1 MSDGAGTLAARLAA
15 VRGSIAAACHEAGR
29 DPAEVTL
36 LPVSKTFGED
46 VVREAVGLGLRRFGE
61 NKVQEIQAKA
71 AGLADER
78 LDWVVIGHL
87 QTNKAKAV
95 AKLAA
100 EVQSLD
106 RLDLAVALDKA
117 LQARGRAIDVLV
129 QVKTSREESKFG
141 LAPEDLPGFL
151 DELKAFSSL
160 RLRGLMT
167 LAERLGPSG
176 RLSPVATADWREAL
190 LDHLL
195 NGQRHGLSDAIRTF
209 SGQAERLPRA
219 LRVARDRLADNAGEP
234 LDLAGL
240 ACAAGIGIRA
250 LQLGFRRHFGV
261 SISEMLLDMRLAG
274 LHARLAQARPDA
286 SITEIAFDLG
296 FTHLG
301 RMAGAYRE
309 KFGETP
315 SATLRRRMS

>member
-167 LAERLGPSG
+167 LAEASPDDAVVRGCFRTLYRLRDRARDAGHPVD
-176 RLSPVATADWREAL
+176 RLSMGMSGDFAL
-190 LDHLL
+190 
-195 NGQRHGLSDAIRTF
+195 AI
-209 SGQAERLPRA
+209 AEGSTEVRIGSA
-219 LRVARDRLADNAGEP
+219 IFGARSYKPA
-234 LDLAGL
+234 
-240 ACAAGIGIRA
+240 I
-250 LQLGFRRHFGV
+250 
-261 SISEMLLDMRLAG
+261 
-274 LHARLAQARPDA
+274 
-286 SITEIAFDLG
+286 
-296 FTHLG
+296 
-301 RMAGAYRE
+301 
-309 KFGETP
+309 ET
-315 SATLRRRMS
+315 